1 MKDCRLVITVSDDVV
16 SFEGQNIRIE
26 ELAAVSG
33 FLQVFIGTEGMK
45 RGLDMDE
52 VKNNMLDIH
61 LAAMETIEEQIR
73 AGELDPDDSS

>member
-16 SFEGQNIRIE
+16 NFEGQNISIE

-33 FLQVFIGTEGMK
+33 FLQVFIGTEGLK

-73 AGELDPDDSS
+73 AGELDPDDIS

>member
-16 SFEGQNIRIE
+16 NFEGQNISIE
-26 ELAAVSG
+26 ELAVVSG
-33 FLQVFIGTEGMK
+33 FLQVFIGTEGLK

-73 AGELDPDDSS
+73 AGELAPDDSS